1 MLNINPWNMVMIV
14 INLLV
19 LYAIFRKFLYKP
31 VMNVIHRREE
41 LIQGQFDSAKKTQ
54 DDALQLKADYEEK
67 LQKANV
73 KADEIILAA
82 RDQAKEEHEKA
93 VLETQAKTDRMIEKA
108 KADIEKEQKQRIK
121 EQCGDVFKTVDKEL
135 AKLKKKLPKLEESLH
150 ESQDYMKYKEYGDL
164 LFAYQ
169 SQIKKEKIIRLESF
183 ETGKMIEIPL
193 DMRFDIKDN
202 ATKFYQKYH
211 KLKRGEI
218 ILQEQIVQCRKE
230 IEYFEQLQ
238 QQLKFCSVEDALEI
252 REELIKQRVLM
263 PKKINQRQKKKKEP
277 NIYLIMKYLEV
288 DSIIMM
294 EHNFII
300 Y

>member
-108 KADIEKEQKQRIK
+108 KADIEKTVTYQQTASVTW
-121 EQCGDVFKTVDKEL
+121 DVETTCTYRR
-135 AKLKKKLPKLEESLH
+135 KK
-150 ESQDYMKYKEYGDL
+150 DYRD
-164 LFAYQ
+164 
-169 SQIKKEKIIRLESF
+169 R
-183 ETGKMIEIPL
+183 
-193 DMRFDIKDN
+193 
-202 ATKFYQKYH
+202 
-211 KLKRGEI
+211 
-218 ILQEQIVQCRKE
+218 
-230 IEYFEQLQ
+230 
-238 QQLKFCSVEDALEI
+238 
-252 REELIKQRVLM
+252 
-263 PKKINQRQKKKKEP
+263 
-277 NIYLIMKYLEV
+277 
-288 DSIIMM
+288 
-294 EHNFII
+294 
-300 Y
+300 

>member
-54 DDALQLKADYEEK
+54 DDALQLDK

-108 KADIEKEQKQRIK
+108 KADIEKEQKQAQQEVQGEI
-121 EQCGDVFKTVDKEL
+121 
-135 AKLKKKLPKLEESLH
+135 AKLALI
-150 ESQDYMKYKEYGDL
+150 
-164 LFAYQ
+164 AAR
-169 SQIKKEKIIRLESF
+169 KII
-183 ETGKMIEIPL
+183 ETGE
-193 DMRFDIKDN
+193 
-202 ATKFYQKYH
+202 AH
-211 KLKRGEI
+211 
-218 ILQEQIVQCRKE
+218 
-230 IEYFEQLQ
+230 
-238 QQLKFCSVEDALEI
+238 DAEGS
-252 REELIKQRVLM
+252 K
-263 PKKINQRQKKKKEP
+263 
-277 NIYLIMKYLEV
+277 
-288 DSIIMM
+288 
-294 EHNFII
+294 
-300 Y
+300 